1 MQLRFLST
9 LSLRRATCYIIF
21 AQAVTNISIHALL
34 AESDN
39 VACGYWH
46 KLRNF
51 YPRSPCG
58 ERPSKII
65 MRVLGLEFLSTLSLR
80 RATKQAI
87 AAEQSAR
94 ISIHAL
100 LAESDRNGFAFV
112 DILPISIHALL
123 AESDL
128 TVSDLGK
135 RYIRISIHAL
145 LAESDIL
152 GNPCAGCPAI
162 SIHALL
168 AESDYLS
175 NNSRHFLCQFLST
188 LSLRRATV
196 HVADPVENYWDFY
209 PRSPCGERHRAAV
222 VSQRPPIISIHALL
236 AESDQLS
243 TK

>member
-1 MQLRFLST
+1 
-9 LSLRRATCYIIF
+9 
-21 AQAVTNISIHALL
+21 
-34 AESDN
+34 
-39 VACGYWH
+39 
-46 KLRNF
+46 
-51 YPRSPCG
+51 
-58 ERPSKII
+58 

-145 LAESDIL
+145 LAESD
-152 GNPCAGCPAI
+152 
-162 SIHALL
+162 
-168 AESDYLS
+168 
-175 NNSRHFLCQFLST
+175 
-188 LSLRRATV
+188 
-196 HVADPVENYWDFY
+196 
-209 PRSPCGERHRAAV
+209 
-222 VSQRPPIISIHALL
+222 
-236 AESDQLS
+236 
-243 TK
+243 